1 MKHMSILALA
11 LLLATG
17 TGFVAA
23 AHQDTTYRQDTT
35 KVHKKT
41 TKTSKMHKKM
51 PKDST
56 NTKP

>member
-1 MKHMSILALA
+1 MIHMSILVLA

-17 TGFVAA
+17 TGFAAA
-23 AHQDTTYRQDTT
+23 AHHDTYRQDTT

-41 TKTSKMHKKM
+41 TKTTKMHKKM

>member
-1 MKHMSILALA
+1 MSILALA